1 MRKNQRFTAVKEI
14 EGERVHRIKR
24 QQRCKSIIEN
34 IPANPRMRQWVCS
47 STCDNAKFSQ
57 RITEME
63 ERTELRHDLYE
74 LRSLRSIASRKMTK
88 SMLDEK
94 ITEIEGKIKALEAAN
109 NIDGCGDVPV
119 LKQSRTE
126 VASSNAV
133 PLATVKIT
141 NYDTYIIRPVATF
154 FLGCSEVQ
162 VNAHDVSSKNY
173 SLIIKGLLKTINP
186 SGSSFKQKTNLLLIM
201 MRKSEE
207 GNWKYLTKAEM
218 QSKEKSTP
226 KLDQKADPQ
235 ESLMSLMKQL
245 YDEGDD
251 DMKRTICKAWHESQ
265 TKKNLNPDEPTFACD
280 ETLKESDGHQEGRK
294 ISIFSFCNW
303 KCVGGLLPEVYTK
316 AKPFLPVHAITFPA
330 RRPSLLVSGPVTI
343 PEQNLR
349 IENKKKKKIHCL
361 LLHVKGKRRFRISGA
376 FNARAVNSCPK

>member
-141 NYDTYIIRPVATF
+141 NYAWDQSDKYVKLYLTIPDIHTVPEEQITVNFTERPVATF

-218 QSKEKSTP
+218 QSKEKRS
-226 KLDQKADPQ
+226 
-235 ESLMSLMKQL
+235 E
-245 YDEGDD
+245 
-251 DMKRTICKAWHESQ
+251 
-265 TKKNLNPDEPTFACD
+265 
-280 ETLKESDGHQEGRK
+280 
-294 ISIFSFCNW
+294 FC
-303 KCVGGLLPEVYTK
+303 VIY
-316 AKPFLPVHAITFPA
+316 I
-330 RRPSLLVSGPVTI
+330 
-343 PEQNLR
+343 
-349 IENKKKKKIHCL
+349 
-361 LLHVKGKRRFRISGA
+361 
-376 FNARAVNSCPK
+376 

>member
-1 MRKNQRFTAVKEI
+1 
-14 EGERVHRIKR
+14 
-24 QQRCKSIIEN
+24 
-34 IPANPRMRQWVCS
+34 
-47 STCDNAKFSQ
+47 
-57 RITEME
+57 ME

-141 NYDTYIIRPVATF
+141 NYAWDQSDKYVKLYLTIPDIHTVPEEQITVNFTE
-154 FLGCSEVQ
+154 SEVQ

-265 TKKNLNPDEPTFACD
+265 TKKNLNPDEPT
-280 ETLKESDGHQEGRK
+280 L
-294 ISIFSFCNW
+294 
-303 KCVGGLLPEVYTK
+303 
-316 AKPFLPVHAITFPA
+316 
-330 RRPSLLVSGPVTI
+330 
-343 PEQNLR
+343 
-349 IENKKKKKIHCL
+349 
-361 LLHVKGKRRFRISGA
+361 
-376 FNARAVNSCPK
+376 